1 MMFAHRPGIG
11 RVWWGGDTGMGAV
24 AVCVS
29 ELVALTSAALTD
41 AGCTSVVTGSRA
53 AKCLFSKP
61 WLLTHFLLL
70 CFEQVFPKTIS

>member
-1 MMFAHRPGIG
+1 
-11 RVWWGGDTGMGAV
+11 MGSV

-29 ELVALTSAALTD
+29 ELVSLTSVALTD

-53 AKCLFSKP
+53 AKRFFSKP
-61 WLLTHFLLL
+61 WLRTHFLLL